1 MLVGDQLSFCQQ
13 KNHNYYNLQNFIMVK
28 LINNDIFLIAFKEL
42 YIFTIWKPLADNLWT
57 IVTCIYVVLC
67 Y

>member
-42 YIFTIWKPLADNLWT
+42 YIFTI
-57 IVTCIYVVLC
+57 
-67 Y
+67 

>member
-1 MLVGDQLSFCQQ
+1 MLVGDQLSFCQ
-13 KNHNYYNLQNFIMVK
+13 KKKLQNFIMVK